1 MASVRPTESDVY
13 VALMDI
19 VDHKEDKALNYAI
32 CYAQSGLHMKGH
44 ELKVQCMYVLN
55 NITHWR
61 REGHKEV
68 RKVLKDF
75 VK

>member
-1 MASVRPTESDVY
+1 MTITKPTESDVY

-32 CYAQSGLHMKGH
+32 NYAKAGLHLTGH
-44 ELKVQCMYVLN
+44 ELKIQCLYILN